1 MQEVHMVAQGKGG
14 MGKTFIASL
23 VVQYLQGKTTH
34 LHCYDTDPQNHS
46 FANYPAF
53 NAEVINI
60 LNDDDSIN
68 TRPFDDL
75 VEALIYQDGF
85 AVVDNGSAT
94 FSPLMNYMA
103 ENDTANALAEEGVR
117 LVFHVPL
124 DGGQALT
131 ECVKG
136 LDKILEKHNADVIVW
151 LNEHNGKIELK
162 GKTFKEFSVYKANQE
177 RILGIVKIE
186 SLAADTYGK
195 DITTMTEMNLTFEEV
210 KVSPEFRF
218 AEKRR
223 LNMVKESIFSQLDA
237 IPLTDAEISH
247 EPETA

>member
-1 MQEVHMVAQGKGG
+1 MARRL
-14 MGKTFIASL
+14 FRL
-23 VVQYLQGKTTH
+23 
-34 LHCYDTDPQNHS
+34 
-46 FANYPAF
+46 
-53 NAEVINI
+53 
-60 LNDDDSIN
+60 
-68 TRPFDDL
+68 
-75 VEALIYQDGF
+75 
-85 AVVDNGSAT
+85 
-94 FSPLMNYMA
+94 LMNYMA

>member
-1 MQEVHMVAQGKGG
+1 M
-14 MGKTFIASL
+14 
-23 VVQYLQGKTTH
+23 
-34 LHCYDTDPQNHS
+34 
-46 FANYPAF
+46 
-53 NAEVINI
+53 
-60 LNDDDSIN
+60 
-68 TRPFDDL
+68 
-75 VEALIYQDGF
+75 
-85 AVVDNGSAT
+85 
-94 FSPLMNYMA
+94 
-103 ENDTANALAEEGVR
+103 
-117 LVFHVPL
+117 
-124 DGGQALT
+124 
-131 ECVKG
+131 
-136 LDKILEKHNADVIVW
+136 
-151 LNEHNGKIELK
+151 K